1 MSYID
6 IENMDFYAF
15 HGCFAEERQIG
26 TRFRVNLRI
35 ELDTKTAQQ
44 SDCIED
50 TVDYLSVYQTVKKQ
64 MSIPSKLLEHVAERI
79 VVALMEEYR
88 QITHIWVKVTK
99 CHPPLGG
106 QMEGVSLTIE
116 RSRT

>member
-6 IENMDFYAF
+6 IENMEFYAY
-15 HGCFAEERQIG
+15 HGCFAEERAIG

-35 ELDTKTAQQ
+35 EVDTTQAQQ
-44 SDCIED
+44 SDCIND
-50 TVDYLSVYQTVKKQ
+50 TVNYLSVYQLVKRQ

-79 VVALMEEYR
+79 ASNLLSEFSPIQHV
-88 QITHIWVKVTK
+88 WVKVTK

-116 RSRT
+116 KARV

>member
-15 HGCFAEERQIG
+15 HGCFAEERHIG
-26 TRFRVNLRI
+26 TRFRVNLRV
-35 ELDTKTAQQ
+35 ELDTTKAQQ

-50 TVDYLSVYQTVKKQ
+50 TVNYLSVYQTVKKQ

-79 VVALMEEYR
+79 AATLMEEYG
-88 QITHIWVKVTK
+88 QIIHVWVKVTK

-116 RSRT
+116 KSRT

>member
-1 MSYID
+1 MAYID

-26 TRFRVNLRI
+26 TRFKVNLRI
-35 ELDTKTAQQ
+35 EVDTTRAQQ
-44 SDCIED
+44 SDSLDD
-50 TVDYLSVYQTVKKQ
+50 TVNYLSVYQLVKRQ

-79 VVALMEEYR
+79 AANLLLEFTPISYVR
-88 QITHIWVKVTK
+88 VKVTK

-106 QMEGVSLTIE
+106 QMEGVAVTIE
-116 RSRT
+116 KSRN